1 MPWEMLVYATA
12 VLSLGAFLMSLAV
25 WMRLYATAH
34 ADERLERLLRD
45 EGRRGR
51 EEARGEARLLREEMA
66 GRLLDFQESLLRA
79 MAEMQG
85 LEKAQIEIF
94 ASQLREGLTDLDRR
108 VEGLVQRIEQT
119 HETLRKGVEERLDAL
134 RIENTQKL
142 EQMRHV
148 VDEKLQGTLERR
160 LGESF
165 KLVSE
170 RLEQVH
176 RGLGEMQTL
185 ANGVGDLKRVLSNV
199 KTRGTWGEVQ
209 LGALLDQM
217 LIQDQIARN
226 VATRPNAAERVEF
239 AIRLPGSGAH
249 DEKEVLLPIDA
260 KFPQADYERLL
271 QAMDRADMDGVEN
284 AAQNLENSLKIS
296 ARDIHD
302 KYIHPPHTTD
312 FAILFLPTEGLYAE
326 ALRRPGLADHIQR
339 EHRVVIAGPTTLNA
353 MLNALQMGFRTLT
366 IEKRSSEV
374 WKVLGAVR
382 TEFGRY
388 GAILEKV
395 QKKLQEASNTLDSVA
410 QRRRAVDRCLR
421 EVETLPLSQADD
433 LLGLVV
439 PAPRD
444 DEPEPQEPEQ
454 E

>member
-1 MPWEMLVYATA
+1 MPWEMLVYAAA
-12 VLSLGAFLMSLAV
+12 VLSLGAFLTSLAV
-25 WMRLYATAH
+25 WVRLRATAH
-34 ADERLERLLRD
+34 ADARLERLLRD
-45 EGRRGR
+45 ESSRGR
-51 EEARGEARLLREEMA
+51 EEAGREARLLREEMA
-66 GRLLDFQESLLRA
+66 ERLSGFQDSLLRT

-85 LEKAQIEIF
+85 LQKAQLETF
-94 ASQLREGLTDLDRR
+94 ASQLRDQLHEGLSGLDRR
-108 VEGLVQRIEQT
+108 VEGLIQRIEQT
-119 HETLRKGVEERLDAL
+119 HEALRKGVEERLDTL
-134 RIENTQKL
+134 RIENAQKL

-209 LGALLDQM
+209 LGTLLEQM
-217 LIQDQIARN
+217 LTQDQIARN

-239 AIRLPGSGAH
+239 AIRLPGSGINN
-249 DEKEVLLPIDA
+249 EKEVLLPIDA

-271 QAMDRADMDGVEN
+271 QAVDRADMDGVEN
-284 AAQNLENSLKIS
+284 AAENLENSLKAS
-296 ARDIHD
+296 ARDINN
-302 KYIHPPHTTD
+302 KYLHPPHTTD

-326 ALRRPGLADHIQR
+326 ALRRPGLADYIQR
-339 EHRVVIAGPTTLNA
+339 EYRVVIAGPTTLSA
-353 MLNALQMGFRTLT
+353 ILNALQMGFRTLT

-374 WKVLGAVR
+374 WQVLGAVR

-388 GAILEKV
+388 GTVLEKV
-395 QKKLQEASNTLDSVA
+395 QKKLQEASNTLDTVA

-421 EVETLPLSQADD
+421 DVETLPLSQADD
-433 LLGLVV
+433 LLGLAV
-439 PAPRD
+439 PTPKE
-444 DEPEPQEPEQ
+444 DEPEP
-454 E
+454 